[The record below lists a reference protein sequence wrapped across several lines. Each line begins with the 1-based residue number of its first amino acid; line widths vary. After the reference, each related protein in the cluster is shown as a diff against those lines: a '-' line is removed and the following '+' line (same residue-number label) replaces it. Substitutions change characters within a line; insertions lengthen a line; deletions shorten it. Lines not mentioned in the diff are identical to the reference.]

1 MRAFQTLSNL
11 DVNYLIPRRIT
22 STEREVIEQ
31 MNEDDR
37 EVAVESAPVHV
48 EEGSHP
54 LRFLHVPSTSS
65 KGTSVLATNL
75 RVGPDEA
82 ETFCRRY
89 SRRRQIE
96 NEYESTKHNFLARA
110 SSKDYRVRLFYFVF
124 AVLLHNVW
132 RLTDFLPKAGVDD
145 GMDYAPVLTAGE
157 CVEVVVSASTP
168 PD

>member
-1 MRAFQTLSNL
+1 VTRAKDHVRIETVLCDREFDSMRAFQTLSNL

-110 SSKDYRVRLFYFVF
+110 SSKDYRVRLF
-124 AVLLHNVW
+124 LLRV
-132 RLTDFLPKAGVDD
+132 RGV
-145 GMDYAPVLTAGE
+145 AP
-157 CVEVVVSASTP
+157 
-168 PD
+168 